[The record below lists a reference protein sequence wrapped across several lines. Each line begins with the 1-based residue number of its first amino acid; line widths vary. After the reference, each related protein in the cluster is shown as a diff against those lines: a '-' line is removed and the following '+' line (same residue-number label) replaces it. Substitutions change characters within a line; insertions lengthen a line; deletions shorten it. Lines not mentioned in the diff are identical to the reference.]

1 MKNEIRMSNF
11 NGKTGYEI
19 IAYPENTEEAIP
31 DISNVGKE
39 FYELNYK
46 GLFCYGLKVIVKL
59 IKHFNYDYSEWY
71 DLLVGM
77 TDYTLID
84 YSLSTEG
91 RRSKYWY
98 PSEYSPGEMLEP
110 IFMPDENGKEFYPCD
125 ICGRSRWLFAE
136 YGAESG
142 FCLNYK
148 NCSYAANNYRYNRPD
163 KNKYSVGWYKEC
175 YDLFM
180 TADINLLRVIY
191 DTLSLTNEIPG
202 ELFNGDR
209 IPLIADMLNVCEDIG
224 AEPPDLSGIPKEGFG
239 KECDC
244 SFDCIG
250 LINGKDQGF

>member
-1 MKNEIRMSNF
+1 MKTVIRMSNF

-19 IAYPENTEEAIP
+19 IAYPENTDEDIP
-31 DISNVGKE
+31 DTSNVGKE

-77 TDYTLID
+77 SDRTLID
-84 YSLSTEG
+84 PSSSSVG
-91 RRSKYWY
+91 RRSKYW
-98 PSEYSPGEMLEP
+98 EMGKYSPDEILLP
-110 IFMPDENGKEFYPCD
+110 VFMPDENGKEFYPCD
-125 ICGRSRWLFAE
+125 ICGRSRWLYGEDAE
-136 YGAESG
+136 YC
-142 FCLNYK
+142 FCLNFK
-148 NCSYAANNYRYNRPD
+148 NCGYVKNHYRYNRPD
-163 KNKYSVGWYKEC
+163 KNQYSVGEYKKYYEL
-175 YDLFM
+175 YM
-180 TADINLLRVIY
+180 KTDINLLRVVY
-191 DTLSLTNEIPG
+191 DTMALAEGALG
-202 ELFNGDR
+202 ELLNGDR
-209 IPLIADMLNVCEDIG
+209 IPLIADMLNVCKDIG